1 MAEYRLSEAAKED
14 LVSIAQYGDAQFGV
28 AQSDQYREKLKRRFS
43 VLVETPEL
51 FATVDHIRAGY
62 RRSVCGV
69 HSIYYRI
76 EGQHVEIVRVLGRQ
90 DPEKQL

>member
-1 MAEYRLSEAAKED
+1 MAKYRLSKAAKED
-14 LVSIAQYGDAQFGV
+14 LISIAQYGDDQFGLI
-28 AQSDQYREKLKRRFS
+28 QSDRYREKLKRRFS
-43 VLVETPEL
+43 VLAESPEL
-51 FATVDHIRAGY
+51 FAGVDHIREGY

-76 EGQHVEIVRVLGRQ
+76 EGEDVKIVRVLGKQ